1 MVKMFS
7 IRIMPDAYDVIIGT
21 LLSQRT
27 IGIAL
32 PGTFATIWSGV
43 IWEKRQDPSSLFSGI
58 FWLKTGVVTVCFGF
72 SSCELVT

>member
-1 MVKMFS
+1 
-7 IRIMPDAYDVIIGT
+7 MPDAYEVIIST

-43 IWEKRQDPSSLFSGI
+43 IWEKRQDPSSLSSGI
-58 FWLKTGVVTVCFGF
+58 VWLKTGVVTMCFGF
-72 SSCELVT
+72 LSFEMSHVTQLT